1 MDWYKY
7 IKGWYPIFWTKEQV
21 GTAVECE
28 KITTAQYEEII
39 GEPYPTV

>member
-1 MDWYKY
+1 M
-7 IKGWYPIFWTKEQV
+7 FWSKEQV